1 MEKTAITEDPRY
13 EILIDYAK
21 SHFADLIPYDDP
33 DYEEKLQKMAEDYAN
48 FEINGPD
55 EDFIELCKLHD
66 EMLENGTLPEVSGPY
81 EDSIYRY

>member
-1 MEKTAITEDPRY
+1 MENKAITEDHRY

-33 DYEEKLQKMAEDYAN
+33 DYEGKLQKMAEDYAN

-55 EDFIELCKLHD
+55 KDFIELCKLHD
-66 EMLENGTLPEVSGPY
+66 EMLENGTFDINEFFNN
-81 EDSIYRY
+81 D